1 MNDESGEK
9 TIMKTQ
15 YSGLSSGPA
24 FLVLF
29 LICSAFLVP
38 RSAFSSDI
46 PDAINYQGKLTDNL
60 GNVVTSGYYE
70 IQFRVWDHPTLAG
83 AGNLIWGRSFPL
95 HVMSDGIFNILL
107 SNDGG
112 AITNPVSPAT
122 NDIRQA
128 FEGEDRY
135 LGLTITRNPAGAV
148 GSPTEIS
155 PRQCLV
161 SAPYAIHAQN
171 ATLAQQATMALFAS
185 NAAHAVNADAAS
197 AGFNVTGNLA
207 VSGSAT
213 ANGGLVVHG
222 PSALGG
228 SLGVGGATV
237 ISNTL
242 LVTGNLTVNSP
253 ATLAGY
259 GTVPIGFIGMWSGAS
274 NNIPNGWALCDGG
287 TYSGHATPDL
297 RDRFVVG
304 AGGSDYGV
312 GSTGGTNSVTL
323 SVGQMPKHSHT
334 RREGKFQSWGGHG
347 AYNNVWVDYSD
358 STYYTGDA
366 GNDEAHE
373 NRPPYYALC
382 YIMRVK

>member
-1 MNDESGEK
+1 MNKEPD
-9 TIMKTQ
+9 MKTTTLTPANFQ
-15 YSGLSSGPA
+15 RKSICLLLLFLLSSFILQP
-24 FLVLF
+24 
-29 LICSAFLVP
+29 SAF
-38 RSAFSSDI
+38 ASDI
-46 PDAINYQGKLTDNL
+46 PDAINYQGQLTDNL
-60 GNVVTSGYYE
+60 GNAVTSGYYE
-70 IQFRVWDHPTLAG
+70 IQFRIWDDPTLTG
-83 AGNLIWGRSFPL
+83 SGDLIWGRSFPL
-95 HVMSDGIFNILL
+95 HVMQNGIFNILL

-213 ANGGLVVHG
+213 ANGGLLVHG

-228 SLGVGGATV
+228 SLGVGGATI

-274 NNIPNGWALCDGG
+274 NNIPDGWALCDGG

-297 RDRFVVG
+297 RNRFIVG
-304 AGGSDYGV
+304 AGAGSNYGV
-312 GSTGGTNSVTL
+312 GDMGGTNSVTL
-323 SVGQMPKHSHT
+323 SVAEMPSHT
-334 RREGKFQSWGGHG
+334 HKYYQGHFETYGGHG
-347 AYNNVWVDYSD
+347 AYHNMWVDYD
-358 STYYTGDA
+358 NGDQTESA
-366 GNDEAHE
+366 GGDQAHE

-382 YIMRVK
+382 FIMRVK